1 MPAVSLN
8 QCSGALRAL
17 YERRLRAL
25 VDLALSSYGTATSGL
40 IYSSGSLGPKP
51 GDKRGCQIISTKV
64 QRTIPIPQ
72 RLIEPSLP
80 RPSLR

>member
-25 VDLALSSYGTATSGL
+25 VDLALSSCVSLILQFNLLALTTSAVSTRASCCGARFKL
-40 IYSSGSLGPKP
+40 LSVGAGS
-51 GDKRGCQIISTKV
+51 
-64 QRTIPIPQ
+64 
-72 RLIEPSLP
+72 
-80 RPSLR
+80 